1 VVAGVKTRTRQD
13 FRATLETDAAGAT
26 LYLST
31 PRREWPVVTAI
42 RRNRHQI
49 FLALPGG
56 YGLTLHRNGGVS
68 ICGFP
73 SSGGTTIAWGHV
85 RHRLRTLG
93 SKRRAIELGP
103 VGIYI
108 GRDF

>member
-1 VVAGVKTRTRQD
+1 MKKRDRKEFQ
-13 FRATLETDAAGAT
+13 ATLETDTAGAT
-26 LYLST
+26 LRLST
-31 PRREWPVVTAI
+31 PRREWPVVTAV
-42 RRNRHQI
+42 RRNRRQI

-56 YGLTLHRNGGVS
+56 YGFTLHRNGGVS
-68 ICGFP
+68 IPGFP
-73 SSGGTTIAWGHV
+73 SSGGTTIAWGRV

-103 VGIYI
+103 IGIYI